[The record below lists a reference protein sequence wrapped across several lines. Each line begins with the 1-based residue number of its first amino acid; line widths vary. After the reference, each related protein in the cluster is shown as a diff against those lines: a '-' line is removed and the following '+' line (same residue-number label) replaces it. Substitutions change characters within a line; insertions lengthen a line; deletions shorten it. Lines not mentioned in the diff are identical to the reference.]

1 MALLIDRLFSS
12 IAMGHL
18 IIDILNGQR
27 AVLLTYWSGP
37 YHLTKLIDFFLQS
50 PWGI

>member
-18 IIDILNGQR
+18 IVDILDGQR
-27 AVLLTYWSGP
+27 AVY
-37 YHLTKLIDFFLQS
+37 
-50 PWGI
+50 